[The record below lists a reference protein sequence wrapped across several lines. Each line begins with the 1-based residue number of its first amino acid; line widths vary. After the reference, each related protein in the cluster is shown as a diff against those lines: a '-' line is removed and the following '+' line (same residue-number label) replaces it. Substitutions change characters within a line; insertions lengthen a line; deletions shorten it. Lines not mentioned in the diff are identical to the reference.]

1 MHGQLLRASHLAERS
16 GELPDGEHAVGAY
29 GLRFQ
34 TALGDGFPAA
44 VGDRPADFRIFER
57 RRAEVVDL
65 GLCREGFVFEPGA
78 FRVAEQR
85 HGRRAEGPPILGRH
99 QALGVPER
107 IEHTHRGVTL
117 AREVVERQELKS
129 GRFGRAEQRLDHGL
143 VLHDG
148 QRARGP
154 EEVVGLIAHAVGG
167 EHLAPQFEVSGLDRS
182 RVFPDLAEVGID
194 APLARLVG
202 NDRNVHVRLLAA
214 VPVGRGPS
222 LVDLHGAFVGLLRD
236 VILVG
241 RDARAGRR
249 TAVQMPRVEF
259 AAVGGQLLDEVEVA
273 GDLVAVAVEDERGV
287 VAVLLEDGAHLAA
300 EEVVAR
306 FVRLGVLAPHGH
318 LDFEVDAVAVG
329 HAESRG
335 GRAPRVETDVVQSVV
350 LDDAHDTLPF
360 GVADRGVAR
369 FREHGVLDGSAQVER
384 TAVEQ
389 DVVAALRHFA
399 HAERRRLL
407 MFEGLLS
414 GAGQQRALHGV
425 EVRVEFVP
433 EFGLPAQRDGFGQVD
448 LLRYV
453 QAVAR
458 DGEQRL
464 SFERLFRA
472 VVDLQAHVDAVRRE
486 VGIQL
491 HVVDVNGV
499 YGHEFHLAEDAVP
512 VDLREL
518 RVGVVPFVGVVLEPV
533 VDAHRDAVRLARGDE
548 IRQVVVVGDADVVQS
563 AHLLGVDPYRAE
575 PVGAL
580 EIEEDA
586 LALPVGRE
594 LDVALIPRR
603 THVLVDARQA
613 VDMAVGRFVA
623 DFVVVGDAGE
633 HDGLLELVVVARRKR
648 SPAEIHHVRL
658 EPPLS
663 REVHFAGLGGRRGEG
678 AQQHGREKQF
688 YKPVFHVW
696 CCFRL
701 SFQVF
706 VREFHELP
714 PVVERDVVVART
726 DVVADVSRQHGRV
739 GLGQFRSRKSLQ
751 AEQLVDRRGVDPR
764 EELAFRIGPTV
775 LDGAGDI
782 HRARGY
788 QRNQFVLVDG
798 QSRLVARI
806 PVEVPAKPM
815 REKAVDPGYG
825 FAVTTPRQRRAAQQ
839 SNGYP
844 RRFQAPQKAD
854 AEAAGDGS

>member
-1 MHGQLLRASHLAERS
+1 MKGRSWRGGQDDLLPCGEVLFGLLAELRRVEHLRIRLHQLCVARIDPDVPAVACLFTDVQVHGQLLRASHLAERS

-202 NDRNVHVRLLAA
+202 NYRNVHVRLLAA

-399 HAERRRLL
+399 HAEGRRLL
-407 MFEGLLS
+407 MFEGLFS

-448 LLRYV
+448 LLRFAADRYLLRYV

-575 PVGAL
+575 PVGAF

-613 VDMAVGRFVA
+613 VDMAVG
-623 DFVVVGDAGE
+623 
-633 HDGLLELVVVARRKR
+633 
-648 SPAEIHHVRL
+648 
-658 EPPLS
+658 
-663 REVHFAGLGGRRGEG
+663 
-678 AQQHGREKQF
+678 
-688 YKPVFHVW
+688 
-696 CCFRL
+696 
-701 SFQVF
+701 
-706 VREFHELP
+706 
-714 PVVERDVVVART
+714 
-726 DVVADVSRQHGRV
+726 
-739 GLGQFRSRKSLQ
+739 
-751 AEQLVDRRGVDPR
+751 
-764 EELAFRIGPTV
+764 
-775 LDGAGDI
+775 
-782 HRARGY
+782 
-788 QRNQFVLVDG
+788 
-798 QSRLVARI
+798 
-806 PVEVPAKPM
+806 
-815 REKAVDPGYG
+815 
-825 FAVTTPRQRRAAQQ
+825 
-839 SNGYP
+839 
-844 RRFQAPQKAD
+844 
-854 AEAAGDGS
+854 